1 MPIGKNSINRVAAG
15 LDSENA
21 APMTVPTAVEQTI
34 VEGTAEAAAEAP
46 VTTPTEVETAIVE
59 GTAEKATK
67 KTTTAR
73 KPRTKKTETSA
84 EAAPAETAVAPEL
97 VGQAVAAPAARRRDR
112 KPGSKNKKT
121 VVAKKPA
128 ATTTRKANRIPRAPE
143 TAKSFLAVAIGED
156 LPVYLL

>member
-21 APMTVPTAVEQTI
+21 APMTVPTAVEKTI
-34 VEGTAEAAAEAP
+34 VEGTAEAATEAP
-46 VTTPTEVETAIVE
+46 VTTPTEVETAIVT
-59 GTAEKATK
+59 GTAEKATEK
-67 KTTTAR
+67 KTAAR
-73 KPRTKKTETSA
+73 KPRAKKTTEAPA
-84 EAAPAETAVAPEL
+84 EAAPAEATVAPEL
-97 VGQAVAAPAARRRDR
+97 VGQAVAAPAAKRRGR

-121 VVAKKPA
+121 VAAKKP
-128 ATTTRKANRIPRAPE
+128 ATTTRKVNRIPRAPE

>member
-21 APMTVPTAVEQTI
+21 APMTVPTAVEKTI
-34 VEGTAEAAAEAP
+34 VEGTAEAATEAP

-59 GTAEKATK
+59 GTAEKK
-67 KTTTAR
+67 KPAAK
-73 KPRTKKTETSA
+73 KPRTKKAPETE
-84 EAAPAETAVAPEL
+84 APAEATPAEATVAPEL
-97 VGQAVAAPAARRRDR
+97 VGQSVAAPAAKRRGR

-121 VVAKKPA
+121 VAAKKPA
-128 ATTTRKANRIPRAPE
+128 ITTRKANRIPRAPE